1 MIDSAPKELV
11 AQKYVSLFI
20 FLSHGLRRV
29 SVENSGNVAVEIERS
44 VYLNRYTITSKKTR
58 LVEHLSL
65 RNTIFR
71 VRQGWLDQRL
81 KPRFLPMNS
90 FTERFTKR

>member
-1 MIDSAPKELV
+1 ML
-11 AQKYVSLFI
+11 VSLYFYLTVTKSQCRKI
-20 FLSHGLRRV
+20 QA
-29 SVENSGNVAVEIERS
+29 NVAVEIERS

-90 FTERFTKR
+90 FTER